1 MDMVLIMIVVNS
13 GCFLIVRLKDRLEGC
28 FHTKILSTRK

>member
-1 MDMVLIMIVVNS
+1 MVLIMIVVNS
-13 GCFLIVRLKDRLEGC
+13 GCLLIVRLKDKLESC